1 MARQTILSR
10 TEAAIK
16 GMPWL
21 EPSDEGV
28 KRLVLT
34 HARLLDA
41 AITDYETGSITTA
54 EFHKMLR
61 LGPDLLAGLSALGG
75 TPATRKAI
83 QGEVQQA
90 VSDIDELKAKRAARA
105 ARAAS
110 RG

>member
-16 GMPWL
+16 DMTWL
-21 EPSDEGV
+21 ETTDEGV
-28 KRLVLT
+28 KRLALT

-54 EFHKMLR
+54 EFHKLLR
-61 LGPDLLAGLSALGG
+61 LGPDLLSGLSALGG
-75 TPATRKAI
+75 TPASRKAI
-83 QGEVQQA
+83 QGDVQQA
-90 VSDIDELKAKRAARA
+90 VNDVDELKAKRAARA
-105 ARAAS
+105 AS